1 MVTLVGIPLLAGVVL
16 SGRVW
21 NRLYRS
27 LARLL
32 DVTIDPA
39 GIRPSHRP
47 RQAIP
52 AALTDAVGWRS
63 LGFLAL

>member
-32 DVTIDPA
+32 DVTIDPPFDPNA
-39 GIRPSHRP
+39 
-47 RQAIP
+47 
-52 AALTDAVGWRS
+52 
-63 LGFLAL
+63 